1 MCSRSGPVDVQ
12 EVSKLDAY
20 LKKTF
25 GNQTIRVVPKSDEV
39 AEVYAGEDDLGELT
53 SDEDEGE
60 KSYNFRMVI
69 QVSNDPSMQPI
80 PTLNAYLRN
89 KFANEK
95 IRVVTRP
102 KKMDSLEVYI
112 GEDFLGV
119 LYLEAERGRK
129 SYILELPILD
139 FDLDDVGE

>member
-1 MCSRSGPVDVQ
+1 MDVQ

-20 LKKTF
+20 LKKIF
-25 GNQTIRVVPKSDEV
+25 GNQTIRVVPKSDDM

-69 QVSNDPSMQPI
+69 QVSNDPAMQPV
-80 PTLNAYLRN
+80 PTLNAYLRK
-89 KFANEK
+89 KFDNDK

-102 KKMDSLEVYI
+102 KKLDSLEVYI
-112 GEDFLGV
+112 GDDFLGV
-119 LYLEAERGRK
+119 LFLEAERGRK
-129 SYILELPILD
+129 SYIFELPILD
-139 FDLDDVGE
+139 FDLEDTGE

>member
-1 MCSRSGPVDVQ
+1 VDVQ

-20 LKKTF
+20 LKKIF
-25 GNQTIRVVPKSDEV
+25 GNQTIRVVPKAGDM
-39 AEVYAGEDDLGELT
+39 AEVFAGEDDLGELT

-69 QVSNDPSMQPI
+69 QVSNDPAMQPI
-80 PTLNAYLRN
+80 PTLNAYLRK
-89 KFANEK
+89 KFDNDK

-112 GEDFLGV
+112 GDDFLGV
-119 LYLEAERGRK
+119 LFLEAERGRK

-139 FDLDDVGE
+139 FDLEDTGE

>member
-1 MCSRSGPVDVQ
+1 MDVQ
-12 EVSKLDAY
+12 EVNKLDAY

-25 GNQTIRVVPKSDEV
+25 GNQSIRVVPKSDEV

-53 SDEDEGE
+53 TDEDEGE

-89 KFANEK
+89 KFSNDK

-119 LYLEAERGRK
+119 AFLEAERGRK
-129 SYILELPILD
+129 SYIFELPILD
-139 FDLDDVGE
+139 FDLDDIGE

>member
-1 MCSRSGPVDVQ
+1 MDVQ

-20 LKKTF
+20 LKKIF

-69 QVSNDPSMQPI
+69 QVSNDPSMQPV
-80 PTLNAYLRN
+80 PTLNAYLRA
-89 KFANEK
+89 KFANDK

-102 KKMDSLEVYI
+102 KKLDSLEVYI
-112 GEDFLGV
+112 GDDFLGV
-119 LYLEAERGRK
+119 LFLEAERGRK
-129 SYILELPILD
+129 SYIFELPILD
-139 FDLDDVGE
+139 FDLEDTGE

>member
-1 MCSRSGPVDVQ
+1 VDVQ

-25 GNQTIRVVPKSDEV
+25 GNQTIRVVPKSDDM
-39 AEVYAGEDDLGELT
+39 AEVFAGEDDLGELT

-69 QVSNDPSMQPI
+69 QVSNDPAMQPV
-80 PTLNAYLRN
+80 PTLNAYLRK
-89 KFANEK
+89 KFDNDK

-112 GEDFLGV
+112 GDDFLGV
-119 LYLEAERGRK
+119 LFLEAERGRK
-129 SYILELPILD
+129 SYIFELPILD
-139 FDLDDVGE
+139 FDLEDTGE

>member
-1 MCSRSGPVDVQ
+1 MDVQ

-20 LKKTF
+20 LKKVF
-25 GNQTIRVVPKSDEV
+25 GNQTIRVVPKGGDM
-39 AEVYAGEDDLGELT
+39 AEVFAGEDDLGELT

-69 QVSNDPSMQPI
+69 QVSNDPAMQPI
-80 PTLNAYLRN
+80 PTLNAYLRK
-89 KFANEK
+89 KFDNDK

-112 GEDFLGV
+112 GDDFLGV
-119 LYLEAERGRK
+119 LFLEAERGRK

-139 FDLDDVGE
+139 FDLEDTGE